1 MFFRI
6 LKKDLKRKK
15 TMNIILF
22 AFILLATM
30 FVSSGLSNVA
40 AVMNG
45 TDYFLKKAG
54 VGDYVVI
61 MMGTDTD
68 DPIKDVLNEQEDVK
82 EYRKENVVFG
92 NKSDLTDTKGKALEA
107 RNATVYQAIEDSK
120 LKFFD
125 SKNEKITSIEPG
137 HAYATGDFM
146 QKNDLQPGDKI
157 AITYGNVKLSVILD
171 GEAKDALLGSSMM
184 GNNRFLL
191 SKQDEGKLAEDTAE
205 GVQQGKIYYID
216 LKSGADESKL
226 ASAVSGEEGVTFS
239 GTHSMIK
246 MCYLI
251 DMIVAFLM
259 LVLSVC
265 MMLVSFIVL
274 KFSITFTI
282 SGEFREIGVLKA
294 IGIKST
300 NIRGLYMAKY
310 LLLAVAGAIGGF
322 ICSIPFS
329 NMMLESVSRNMVL
342 GGGNSY
348 YALEFAGAFI
358 VVAAILLF
366 AFRCTKLVKK
376 LSPIDAI
383 RSGQTGERY
392 NRKSPLRLGK
402 SRGSTSR
409 FLAINDVLS
418 SPRRY
423 ATIIITFFICTVLVL
438 LLVNTT
444 STMRSDTLVTTLAS
458 RSNLYY
464 TDLTEMMGSMTAD
477 GRDRVENYLRDTEK
491 LLAKND
497 MPAKV
502 ISEVQYKYG
511 VSTGGKDYSIVCLQG
526 IHTKASDYEYTEG
539 LVPQNANEIA
549 ITPTIAKMTGAKIGD
564 TVTIDYG
571 TEKRECIV
579 VAYFQSMNQLGAVI
593 RLHEDAPTDFAHI
606 SNMAAYQI
614 NFTDD
619 PSTSEIENRKE
630 KIKKLFDNEDVMNAA
645 EYCDDSMNC
654 ASAMEA
660 VQYLFLGITLI
671 VVVLI
676 CVLMERSFI
685 SDEKSQIAILK
696 ATGFSDKR
704 IIRWHTARF
713 GFVTLIAVL
722 LAAICSVPVTHLVDG
737 PIYSMLGVSKLSYV
751 IDPWKIFLI
760 YPGIVFLM
768 TLAASGLTALHI
780 RGIKSSDI
788 SNIEEEK
795 ESMAALL
802 SAKDLCKTYVID
814 KRQNNVLKN
823 VNLEVNEGEM
833 IAIMGPSGSGKSTLL
848 YAISGMDRV
857 TSGQVIFDG
866 KDITELREKELA
878 KLRLD
883 EMGFIFQQMYM
894 MKNLTILDNIILP
907 AAESKKTKE
916 SNKEKQMRGE
926 ALMRKLGIIEVADND
941 INEVSGGQLQRAC
954 ICRSMMNFPKLLFAD
969 EPTGALNRTSSNEVM
984 DELVKLNKEG
994 TTIVMVT
1001 HDAKVASRCSRVLFI
1016 VDGNIKGE
1024 YTELSNEADPNRRE
1038 RGLNNWLMD
1047 QGW

>member
-68 DPIKDVLNEQEDVK
+68 DPIRDILKKQEDVK

-92 NKSDLTDTKGKALEA
+92 NKADLTDTKGKALEA
-107 RNATVYQAIEDSK
+107 RNATVYQAIEDSS

-157 AITYGNVKLSVILD
+157 MITYGNVKLFVILD

-226 ASAVSGEEGVTFS
+226 ASMVSGEEGVTFS

-310 LLLAVAGAIGGF
+310 LIPAIAGAIGGF

-348 YALEFAGAFI
+348 YALELAGAFI

-418 SPRRY
+418 APRRY

-444 STMRSDTLVTTLAS
+444 STMRSDSLVTTLAS
-458 RSNLYY
+458 RSDLYY

-477 GRDRVENYLRDTEK
+477 GRQRVENYLRDTEK
-491 LLAKND
+491 LLAEND

-502 ISEVQYKYG
+502 ISEVQYKYR
-511 VSTGGKDYSIVCLQG
+511 VSAGGKDYSIVCLQG

-606 SNMAAYQI
+606 SSMAAYQI
-614 NFTDD
+614 NFSDD
-619 PSTSEIENRKE
+619 PSASEIENRKE

-696 ATGFSDKR
+696 ATGFSDQR

-788 SNIEEEK
+788 SNIE
-795 ESMAALL
+795 
-802 SAKDLCKTYVID
+802 
-814 KRQNNVLKN
+814 
-823 VNLEVNEGEM
+823 
-833 IAIMGPSGSGKSTLL
+833 
-848 YAISGMDRV
+848 
-857 TSGQVIFDG
+857 
-866 KDITELREKELA
+866 
-878 KLRLD
+878 
-883 EMGFIFQQMYM
+883 
-894 MKNLTILDNIILP
+894 
-907 AAESKKTKE
+907 
-916 SNKEKQMRGE
+916 
-926 ALMRKLGIIEVADND
+926 
-941 INEVSGGQLQRAC
+941 
-954 ICRSMMNFPKLLFAD
+954 
-969 EPTGALNRTSSNEVM
+969 
-984 DELVKLNKEG
+984 
-994 TTIVMVT
+994 
-1001 HDAKVASRCSRVLFI
+1001 
-1016 VDGNIKGE
+1016 
-1024 YTELSNEADPNRRE
+1024 
-1038 RGLNNWLMD
+1038 
-1047 QGW
+1047 

>member
-68 DPIKDVLNEQEDVK
+68 DPIKDVLKEQEDVK

-92 NKSDLTDTKGKALEA
+92 NKSDLTDTKGNVLEA

-191 SKQDEGKLAEDTAE
+191 SKKDEGKLAENTAE

-310 LLLAVAGAIGGF
+310 LFLAIAGAIGGF

-418 SPRRY
+418 APRRY
-423 ATIIITFFICTVLVL
+423 VTIIITFFICTVLVL

-458 RSNLYY
+458 RSDLYY

-477 GRDRVENYLRDTEK
+477 GRQRVENYLSDTEK
-491 LLAKND
+491 LLAEND
-497 MPAKV
+497 MPARV
-502 ISEVQYKYG
+502 ISEVQYN
-511 VSTGGKDYSIVCLQG
+511 
-526 IHTKASDYEYTEG
+526 EYTEG

-571 TEKRECIV
+571 TEKRKCIV

-619 PSTSEIENRKE
+619 PAVFEIENRKE

-696 ATGFSDKR
+696 ATGFSDQR

-788 SNIEEEK
+788 SNIE
-795 ESMAALL
+795 
-802 SAKDLCKTYVID
+802 
-814 KRQNNVLKN
+814 
-823 VNLEVNEGEM
+823 
-833 IAIMGPSGSGKSTLL
+833 
-848 YAISGMDRV
+848 
-857 TSGQVIFDG
+857 
-866 KDITELREKELA
+866 
-878 KLRLD
+878 
-883 EMGFIFQQMYM
+883 
-894 MKNLTILDNIILP
+894 
-907 AAESKKTKE
+907 
-916 SNKEKQMRGE
+916 
-926 ALMRKLGIIEVADND
+926 
-941 INEVSGGQLQRAC
+941 
-954 ICRSMMNFPKLLFAD
+954 
-969 EPTGALNRTSSNEVM
+969 
-984 DELVKLNKEG
+984 
-994 TTIVMVT
+994 
-1001 HDAKVASRCSRVLFI
+1001 
-1016 VDGNIKGE
+1016 
-1024 YTELSNEADPNRRE
+1024 
-1038 RGLNNWLMD
+1038 
-1047 QGW
+1047 

>member
-45 TDYFLKKAG
+45 TDYFMKKAG

-68 DPIKDVLNEQEDVK
+68 DPIKDVLKELEDVK

-92 NKSDLTDTKGKALEA
+92 NKSNLTDTNGNALEA

-137 HAYATGDFM
+137 HAYATGDFL

-157 AITYGNVKLSVILD
+157 MITYGNVKLSVILD

-191 SKQDEGKLAEDTAE
+191 SKQDEEKLAED
-205 GVQQGKIYYID
+205 GYQGKIYYID
-216 LKSGADESKL
+216 LKSGSDESKL
-226 ASAVSGEEGVTFS
+226 ASAISDVEGVTFS

-294 IGIKST
+294 IGIKNT
-300 NIRGLYMAKY
+300 NVRGLYMAKY
-310 LLLAVAGAIGGF
+310 LLLAIAGAIGGF

-418 SPRRY
+418 APRRY

-458 RSNLYY
+458 RSDLYY

-477 GRDRVENYLRDTEK
+477 GRQRVENYLSDTEK
-491 LLAKND
+491 LLAEND

-502 ISEVQYKYG
+502 ISEVQYKYR
-511 VSTGGKDYSIVCLQG
+511 VSAGGKDYSIVCLQG

-571 TEKRECIV
+571 AEKRECIV

-606 SNMAAYQI
+606 SSMAAYQI

-619 PSTSEIENRKE
+619 PSASEIENRKE
-630 KIKKLFDNEDVMNAA
+630 KIKKLFDNEDVTNAT
-645 EYCDDSMNC
+645 EYCDDSMNA

-737 PIYSMLGVSKLSYV
+737 PIFSIFGVSKISYV

-768 TLAASGLTALHI
+768 TLAASELTALHI

-788 SNIEEEK
+788 SNIE
-795 ESMAALL
+795 
-802 SAKDLCKTYVID
+802 
-814 KRQNNVLKN
+814 
-823 VNLEVNEGEM
+823 
-833 IAIMGPSGSGKSTLL
+833 
-848 YAISGMDRV
+848 
-857 TSGQVIFDG
+857 
-866 KDITELREKELA
+866 
-878 KLRLD
+878 
-883 EMGFIFQQMYM
+883 
-894 MKNLTILDNIILP
+894 
-907 AAESKKTKE
+907 
-916 SNKEKQMRGE
+916 
-926 ALMRKLGIIEVADND
+926 
-941 INEVSGGQLQRAC
+941 
-954 ICRSMMNFPKLLFAD
+954 
-969 EPTGALNRTSSNEVM
+969 
-984 DELVKLNKEG
+984 
-994 TTIVMVT
+994 
-1001 HDAKVASRCSRVLFI
+1001 
-1016 VDGNIKGE
+1016 
-1024 YTELSNEADPNRRE
+1024 
-1038 RGLNNWLMD
+1038 
-1047 QGW
+1047 

>member
-125 SKNEKITSIEPG
+125 SKNEKIKSIEPG

-191 SKQDEGKLAEDTAE
+191 SKQDEGKLADDTAE

-310 LLLAVAGAIGGF
+310 LFLAIAGAIGGF

-409 FLAINDVLS
+409 FLTINDVLS
-418 SPRRY
+418 APRRY
-423 ATIIITFFICTVLVL
+423 ATIITIIDKSTKRIGTVGINPSDFPFNFYLFICCPDDRYQCVHHLPLVL
-438 LLVNTT
+438 KADILPVIQIPGNAFHLLHRHSVRREFCNLIGNGLPPCVQLLNFAVGIGEQN
-444 STMRSDTLVTTLAS
+444 RACARQRVKQLFNLAFH
-458 RSNLYY
+458 
-464 TDLTEMMGSMTAD
+464 
-477 GRDRVENYLRDTEK
+477 LRQFQPLCRQLRGDFRRIF
-491 LLAKND
+491 
-497 MPAKV
+497 PAC
-502 ISEVQYKYG
+502 Q
-511 VSTGGKDYSIVCLQG
+511 
-526 IHTKASDYEYTEG
+526 
-539 LVPQNANEIA
+539 
-549 ITPTIAKMTGAKIGD
+549 
-564 TVTIDYG
+564 
-571 TEKRECIV
+571 
-579 VAYFQSMNQLGAVI
+579 
-593 RLHEDAPTDFAHI
+593 RL
-606 SNMAAYQI
+606 
-614 NFTDD
+614 
-619 PSTSEIENRKE
+619 
-630 KIKKLFDNEDVMNAA
+630 
-645 EYCDDSMNC
+645 
-654 ASAMEA
+654 
-660 VQYLFLGITLI
+660 
-671 VVVLI
+671 
-676 CVLMERSFI
+676 
-685 SDEKSQIAILK
+685 
-696 ATGFSDKR
+696 
-704 IIRWHTARF
+704 
-713 GFVTLIAVL
+713 
-722 LAAICSVPVTHLVDG
+722 
-737 PIYSMLGVSKLSYV
+737 
-751 IDPWKIFLI
+751 KIF
-760 YPGIVFLM
+760 
-768 TLAASGLTALHI
+768 
-780 RGIKSSDI
+780 
-788 SNIEEEK
+788 
-795 ESMAALL
+795 
-802 SAKDLCKTYVID
+802 
-814 KRQNNVLKN
+814 
-823 VNLEVNEGEM
+823 
-833 IAIMGPSGSGKSTLL
+833 
-848 YAISGMDRV
+848 
-857 TSGQVIFDG
+857 
-866 KDITELREKELA
+866 
-878 KLRLD
+878 
-883 EMGFIFQQMYM
+883 
-894 MKNLTILDNIILP
+894 
-907 AAESKKTKE
+907 
-916 SNKEKQMRGE
+916 
-926 ALMRKLGIIEVADND
+926 
-941 INEVSGGQLQRAC
+941 
-954 ICRSMMNFPKLLFAD
+954 
-969 EPTGALNRTSSNEVM
+969 
-984 DELVKLNKEG
+984 
-994 TTIVMVT
+994 
-1001 HDAKVASRCSRVLFI
+1001 
-1016 VDGNIKGE
+1016 
-1024 YTELSNEADPNRRE
+1024 
-1038 RGLNNWLMD
+1038 
-1047 QGW
+1047 

>member
-1 MFFRI
+1 MSVIRVYDGTTQQKHTI
-6 LKKDLKRKK
+6 MKRRDFLRTTALGAALAVAPISFSAFGSATKK
-15 TMNIILF
+15 TATRLGRLNLSFEPYELRLRHAFNLARYQRTTTPDVQVKLEYDGLVGYGEASMPPYLGESVESVCSFLNRLDLGQF
-22 AFILLATM
+22 A
-30 FVSSGLSNVA
+30 
-40 AVMNG
+40 
-45 TDYFLKKAG
+45 DPFL
-54 VGDYVVI
+54 
-61 MMGTDTD
+61 
-68 DPIKDVLNEQEDVK
+68 
-82 EYRKENVVFG
+82 
-92 NKSDLTDTKGKALEA
+92 
-107 RNATVYQAIEDSK
+107 IEDIHDYM
-120 LKFFD
+120 D
-125 SKNEKITSIEPG
+125 SVAPNNRAAKASV
-137 HAYATGDFM
+137 D
-146 QKNDLQPGDKI
+146 I
-157 AITYGNVKLSVILD
+157 ALHD
-171 GEAKDALLGSSMM
+171 LLGKIM
-184 GNNRFLL
+184 G
-191 SKQDEGKLAEDTAE
+191 QPWY
-205 GVQQGKIYYID
+205 KIWGLNPD
-216 LKSGADESKL
+216 KCPNTS
-226 ASAVSGEEGVTFS
+226 
-239 GTHSMIK
+239 
-246 MCYLI
+246 
-251 DMIVAFLM
+251 
-259 LVLSVC
+259 
-265 MMLVSFIVL
+265 
-274 KFSITFTI
+274 FTI
-282 SGEFREIGVLKA
+282 SYDADPKD
-294 IGIKST
+294 
-300 NIRGLYMAKY
+300 YMAKY
-310 LLLAVAGAIGGF
+310 LFLAIAGAIGGF

-418 SPRRY
+418 APRRY

-458 RSNLYY
+458 NSDLYY

-477 GRDRVENYLRDTEK
+477 GRERVENYLRDTEK
-491 LLAKND
+491 LLAEND
-497 MPAKV
+497 MPARV

-571 TEKRECIV
+571 TEKRKCIV

-619 PSTSEIENRKE
+619 PAASEIENRKE

-696 ATGFSDKR
+696 ATGFSDQR

-788 SNIEEEK
+788 SNIE
-795 ESMAALL
+795 
-802 SAKDLCKTYVID
+802 
-814 KRQNNVLKN
+814 
-823 VNLEVNEGEM
+823 
-833 IAIMGPSGSGKSTLL
+833 
-848 YAISGMDRV
+848 
-857 TSGQVIFDG
+857 
-866 KDITELREKELA
+866 
-878 KLRLD
+878 
-883 EMGFIFQQMYM
+883 
-894 MKNLTILDNIILP
+894 
-907 AAESKKTKE
+907 
-916 SNKEKQMRGE
+916 
-926 ALMRKLGIIEVADND
+926 
-941 INEVSGGQLQRAC
+941 
-954 ICRSMMNFPKLLFAD
+954 
-969 EPTGALNRTSSNEVM
+969 
-984 DELVKLNKEG
+984 
-994 TTIVMVT
+994 
-1001 HDAKVASRCSRVLFI
+1001 
-1016 VDGNIKGE
+1016 
-1024 YTELSNEADPNRRE
+1024 
-1038 RGLNNWLMD
+1038 
-1047 QGW
+1047 